1 MKQDIYFFYSGGLK
15 REIYLVN
22 NLVNNFN
29 KIYLIT
35 VDSDKSKLLQKS
47 NLIFKKFYLLKV
59 LIFILNLLKFSKS
72 LKKFLN
78 LFSLLFIDIFFSF
91 YLIIKKTSS
100 NDIIVCENNICN
112 LLLKIAKAK
121 KLKTILDVSNIHIS
135 EKFKIIQNIRGSKI
149 TFPEKIILNRGLNEY
164 HLADKIT
171 ILSNNVLR
179 SFKIN
184 NPGLLNKLFLTP
196 SGVDTKVFFRR
207 IIPYQYSLCI
217 IGAISKYKNS
227 HKLFEAI
234 NSITKIKLKILIVGN
249 FDETMKDIN
258 LSNHDVTHKSY
269 VNHIELPNLYSSSK
283 ILCIASYI
291 EGMPK
296 VVLEASACGTPV
308 IGFEG
313 SSIDDIIINEK
324 NGYIIKNNNFEDFKN
339 KILLSINNDLTQM
352 NIFGSN
358 IIKEKY
364 SLKNYAYRFDQVIK
378 NI

>member
-1 MKQDIYFFYSGGLK
+1 MKRDIYFFYSGGLK
-15 REIYLVN
+15 REIYLIN
-22 NLVNNFN
+22 NLINNFN

-59 LIFILNLLKFSKS
+59 LIFILNLFKFSKS

-78 LFSLLFIDIFFSF
+78 LFSLLLIDIFFTF

-121 KLKTILDVSNIHIS
+121 KLTTILDVSNIHIS
-135 EKFKIIQNIRGSKI
+135 EKFKIIQNARGSKI

-164 HLADKIT
+164 YLADKIT

-184 NPGLLNKLFLTP
+184 NPDLLNKLFLTP

-207 IIPYQYSLCI
+207 NIPYQYSLCI

-227 HKLFEAI
+227 HKLFEVI
-234 NSITKIKLKILIVGN
+234 NSITNIKLKILIVGN

-258 LSNHDVTHKSY
+258 LSNHNVTHKSN

-313 SSIDDIIINEK
+313 SSIDDIIIDGK
-324 NGYIIKNNNFEDFKN
+324 NGYIIENNNFEDFKN
-339 KILLSINNDLTQM
+339 KILLSINNDLTKM

-358 IIKEKY
+358 TIKEKY
-364 SLKNYAYRFDQVIK
+364 SLQNYAHRFDQVIK